1 MVQRLRIIFTV
12 SSLAALTIASVNL
25 HAQYSLQIDFVKIP
39 AGEFMMG
46 CSSGDAMC
54 GADENP
60 RHRVQI
66 TKSFEMGKYEITQ
79 AQWFSLMQTNPSMN
93 KGDNRPVEM
102 VGKLDI
108 QEFIAKLNSRNDGY
122 RYRLP
127 TEAEWEYAARAGKDS
142 ANTGPIEQVAWFEG
156 NSEDESHPVGQKRP
170 NAWGLYDMQ
179 GNVREYV
186 SDFYSGD
193 YYSVSP
199 AIDPTGP
206 QLTLG
211 GRGSAAPIG
220 RGFQGGPGPGG
231 GAGAVPPSARGI
243 AAGASLQDQVNAL
256 QAQVD
261 DLQRQLQQLR
271 SEFESG
277 PRGRG
282 GFGPGGPGVPGG
294 PGGPAGPGVF
304 GPGGPAGPGRGPQ
317 QGPVVLGPDGQFID
331 PLDGLPTGL
340 PVIRGGGWDQSAEF
354 QRVSARYSY
363 YGPTLKLS
371 DIGFRVVREP
381 LSR

>member
-1 MVQRLRIIFTV
+1 VKKRLKILV
-12 SSLAALTIASVNL
+12 AVLSLVGLTIVAINL
-25 HAQYSLQIDFVKIP
+25 HAQNSSQIDFVKIP

-46 CSSGDAMC
+46 CSSVDSSCGD
-54 GADENP
+54 DEKP

-79 AQWFSLMQTNPSMN
+79 AQWMSIMQTNPSVN

-102 VGKLDI
+102 VAKLDI
-108 QEFIAKLNSRNDGY
+108 QEFIAKLNGRNDGY

-142 ANTGPIEQVAWFEG
+142 ANSGPIEQVAWFAG
-156 NSEDESHPVGQKRP
+156 NSEDESHPVGLKKL

-179 GNVREYV
+179 GNVREFV
-186 SDFYSGD
+186 SDFYTAD

-206 QLTLG
+206 QLALNGPGT
-211 GRGSAAPIG
+211 AAFVG
-220 RGFQGGPGPGG
+220 RGFPGAPGPNGGGP
-231 GAGAVPPSARGI
+231 VPPTNRG
-243 AAGASLQDQVNAL
+243 APAGASVQDQIRAL

-261 DLQRQLQQLR
+261 DLQRQVQELR
-271 SEFESG
+271 NQIAAG

-282 GFGPGGPGVPGG
+282 GPGPGGPGGFGPGAPGG
-294 PGGPAGPGVF
+294 PGGPG
-304 GPGGPAGPGRGPQ
+304 GPGRGPQ
-317 QGPVVLGPDGQFID
+317 QGPVILGPDGQYID

-340 PVIRGGGWDQSAEF
+340 PVIRGGGWDQSAEYL
-354 QRVSARYSY
+354 RVSARYSY

-371 DIGFRVVREP
+371 DLGFRLVREP
-381 LSR
+381 VSR

>member
-1 MVQRLRIIFTV
+1 VIQRLKIIFAV
-12 SSLAALTIASVNL
+12 SFLAVLTIVGVNL
-25 HAQYSLQIDFVKIP
+25 HAQNSPQIDFVKIP

-46 CSSGDAMC
+46 CSSGDAVC
-54 GADENP
+54 SADENP

-66 TKSFEMGKYEITQ
+66 TKNFEMGKYEITQ
-79 AQWFSLMQTNPSMN
+79 AQWVSLMQTNPSNN

-102 VGKLDI
+102 VSKLDI

-127 TEAEWEYAARAGKDS
+127 TEAEWEYVARAGKDS
-142 ANTGPIEQVAWFEG
+142 ANSGPIEQVAWYEG
-156 NSEDESHPVGQKRP
+156 NSEDESHPVGQKKP

-179 GNVREYV
+179 GSVREFV
-186 SDFYSGD
+186 SDFYTGD
-193 YYSVSP
+193 YYNVSP

-211 GRGSAAPIG
+211 GPGTAAPIG
-220 RGFQGGPGPGG
+220 RG
-231 GAGAVPPSARGI
+231 GAGAVPLPARGLP
-243 AAGASLQDQVNAL
+243 AGSTLQDQVNAL
-256 QAQVD
+256 QAQVN

-271 SEFESG
+271 SEFEAG

-282 GFGPGGPGVPGG
+282 GFGPGGPRGPGG
-294 PGGPAGPGVF
+294 PGGPAGR
-304 GPGGPAGPGRGPQ
+304 GRGPQ
-317 QGPVVLGPDGQFID
+317 QGPAVLGPDGQYID

-340 PVIRGGGWDQSAEF
+340 PVVRGGGWDQTAEF

-363 YGPTLKLS
+363 YGPTLKLG
-371 DIGFRVVREP
+371 DIGFRLVRE
-381 LSR
+381 SVSK